1 MRRIALIVL
10 VIALAASTGY
20 SQFAKVGSSGLQ
32 FLDIPVSTRA
42 VGMGNVFTAIAND
55 ASTLFWNP
63 AGMENLTTGE
73 VYAGTVQWPADI
85 ALHAVSGVL
94 RLGNAGHI
102 GVSFQMLDVGLMT
115 RNDVF
120 NPGGNGGTFGVEDWA
135 VGISYSRS
143 LTDRFALGLTLK
155 WVHEKLADWSDDGWA
170 VDLGGYYDTGFNDIT
185 LGFAIMNF
193 GPDLRFD
200 VDEDQDGQIN
210 EDPLDGSDNDGD
222 LLVDEDTEEAP
233 VPLPITFK
241 FGINIPLITQSD
253 SKLNLAMEIIHP
265 SDNKELYNVGAEY
278 WFANLVAIR
287 GGYSLNVDTGSGIYA
302 GAGFKLNVSGDM
314 AVMVDYAF
322 ADMGILDF
330 VHRASVGFSF

>member
-10 VIALAASTGY
+10 VIALAASPGF

-42 VGMGNVFTAIAND
+42 VGMGNVFSAVAND

-63 AGMENLTTGE
+63 AGMENLPFGA

-85 ALHAVSGVL
+85 NLHAVSGAMNVE
-94 RLGNAGHI
+94 GVGHF
-102 GVSFQMLDVGLMT
+102 GLSFLMLDVGLMT

-120 NPGGNGGTFGVEDWA
+120 NPEGNGGTFGVEDWA
-135 VGISYSRS
+135 LGLSYSRS
-143 LTDRFALGLTLK
+143 LTERFAIGVTLK
-155 WVHEKLADWSDDGWA
+155 WVHEKLADWEDDGWA
-170 VDLGGYYDTGFNDIT
+170 VDLGGYYDTGFNGIT

-193 GPDLRFD
+193 GPDLRYD
-200 VDEDQDGQIN
+200 VDEDGDGLIN

-222 LLVDEDTEEAP
+222 NFVDEDTEEAP
-233 VPLPITFK
+233 VPLPIQFR
-241 FGINIPLITQSD
+241 FGINIPVINAGD
-253 SKLNLAMEIIHP
+253 SKLDVAAEITHP
-265 SDNKELYNVGAEY
+265 NDNKELYSLGAEY
-278 WFANLVAIR
+278 WFMNMVALR
-287 GGYSLNVDTGSGIYA
+287 GGYSLNVDTGSGVFA
-302 GAGFKLNVSGDM
+302 GAGFRLGVGD
-314 AVMVDYAF
+314 VNLMVDYAF